1 MDQETKQEKDEGEQ
15 STSRKKNPLSRM
27 DSKQKGRNLN
37 AFNPFAPKAVSTEG
51 QKQIP
56 NRLLQLTRPKEKKD
70 KKKKKNKS
78 KPTQEAGNTVNP
90 VNDWFKND
98 PNWQSINLLI
108 NPCVLFAT

>member
-1 MDQETKQEKDEGEQ
+1 MEQETKPEKDEGEQ
-15 STSRKKNPLSRM
+15 STSPKKNSLSRM

-37 AFNPFAPKAVSTEG
+37 AFNPFAPKAMSAEG

-78 KPTQEAGNTVNP
+78 KPTQEAGNVVNP
-90 VNDWFKND
+90 VNGCFQWARLTEHKSAD
-98 PNWQSINLLI
+98 
-108 NPCVLFAT
+108 